1 MERAVRLCGHGGELI
16 GRALDV
22 HGRAGLCHGQQT
34 AVVGRGVLIDGV
46 VSGAG
51 HAVHPHKAAV
61 GQQAQNGDD
70 DDDADNGD
78 DGFLHAHTPFS
89 VSVTGCAAFGKY
101 PLRIPLYKTQ
111 CLAYTILHW
120 VGSTMRR
127 PTRESEK
134 REKKRKMNLSTVFAK
149 MAMLVLIML
158 LGYLCARIGITG
170 PEFNQRVTPLM
181 VKVLLPATILNSVL
195 SVPDF
200 SGRELL
206 DYILVMTVMVALQ
219 MLPAWF
225 LPRLMRTRSEDVGAT
240 RLVTAFGNVGFVGL
254 PVVAAIFGDE
264 MVFFAS
270 LCNIPFNLALY
281 SCSAAQLSPD
291 GGRVRWQDVLNAPV
305 IATLLSVVLLLSR
318 VHVPGVLADTISSVS
333 GVTIP
338 LSMLVIGTSLGGIS
352 VRSVLT
358 DWRVYV
364 VSAVRLLVCPLL
376 TWLVLRPFAAGA
388 LLGISV
394 LMAACPSAMLVTAL
408 CLQYGRSDAFA
419 SKCIFLSTILSAVT
433 IPLLIW
439 LLF

>member
-1 MERAVRLCGHGGELI
+1 
-16 GRALDV
+16 
-22 HGRAGLCHGQQT
+22 
-34 AVVGRGVLIDGV
+34 
-46 VSGAG
+46 
-51 HAVHPHKAAV
+51 
-61 GQQAQNGDD
+61 
-70 DDDADNGD
+70 
-78 DGFLHAHTPFS
+78 
-89 VSVTGCAAFGKY
+89 
-101 PLRIPLYKTQ
+101 
-111 CLAYTILHW
+111 
-120 VGSTMRR
+120 MRR

-264 MVFFAS
+264 MVFSAS

-419 SKCIFLSTILSAVT
+419 SKCIFLSTVLSAVT

>member
-1 MERAVRLCGHGGELI
+1 
-16 GRALDV
+16 
-22 HGRAGLCHGQQT
+22 
-34 AVVGRGVLIDGV
+34 
-46 VSGAG
+46 
-51 HAVHPHKAAV
+51 
-61 GQQAQNGDD
+61 
-70 DDDADNGD
+70 
-78 DGFLHAHTPFS
+78 
-89 VSVTGCAAFGKY
+89 
-101 PLRIPLYKTQ
+101 
-111 CLAYTILHW
+111 
-120 VGSTMRR
+120 
-127 PTRESEK
+127 
-134 REKKRKMNLSTVFAK
+134 MNLSIVFAK

-195 SVPDF
+195 GAPAFQAIEIV
-200 SGRELL
+200 
-206 DYILVMTVMVALQ
+206 DYILVLTVMVALQ

-305 IATLLSVVLLLSR
+305 IATLLSIVLLLTR
-318 VHVPGVLADTISSVS
+318 VPVPGVIADTISAVS

-419 SKCIFLSTILSAVT
+419 SKCIFLSTVLSAVT

>member
-1 MERAVRLCGHGGELI
+1 
-16 GRALDV
+16 
-22 HGRAGLCHGQQT
+22 
-34 AVVGRGVLIDGV
+34 
-46 VSGAG
+46 
-51 HAVHPHKAAV
+51 
-61 GQQAQNGDD
+61 
-70 DDDADNGD
+70 
-78 DGFLHAHTPFS
+78 
-89 VSVTGCAAFGKY
+89 
-101 PLRIPLYKTQ
+101 
-111 CLAYTILHW
+111 
-120 VGSTMRR
+120 MRR

-134 REKKRKMNLSTVFAK
+134 REKKRKMNLSIVFAK

-281 SCSAAQLSPD
+281 SCSAVQLSPD

-419 SKCIFLSTILSAVT
+419 SKCIFLSTVLSAVT

>member
-1 MERAVRLCGHGGELI
+1 
-16 GRALDV
+16 
-22 HGRAGLCHGQQT
+22 
-34 AVVGRGVLIDGV
+34 
-46 VSGAG
+46 
-51 HAVHPHKAAV
+51 
-61 GQQAQNGDD
+61 
-70 DDDADNGD
+70 
-78 DGFLHAHTPFS
+78 
-89 VSVTGCAAFGKY
+89 
-101 PLRIPLYKTQ
+101 
-111 CLAYTILHW
+111 
-120 VGSTMRR
+120 MRR

-134 REKKRKMNLSTVFAK
+134 REKKRKMNLSIVFAK

>member
-1 MERAVRLCGHGGELI
+1 
-16 GRALDV
+16 
-22 HGRAGLCHGQQT
+22 
-34 AVVGRGVLIDGV
+34 
-46 VSGAG
+46 
-51 HAVHPHKAAV
+51 
-61 GQQAQNGDD
+61 
-70 DDDADNGD
+70 
-78 DGFLHAHTPFS
+78 
-89 VSVTGCAAFGKY
+89 
-101 PLRIPLYKTQ
+101 
-111 CLAYTILHW
+111 
-120 VGSTMRR
+120 
-127 PTRESEK
+127 
-134 REKKRKMNLSTVFAK
+134 MNLSVVFAK

-318 VHVPGVLADTISSVS
+318 IHVPAVIADTISTLA
-333 GVTIP
+333 GATIP
-338 LSMLVIGTSLGGIS
+338 LSMLIIGTSLGGIS

-376 TWLVLRPFAAGA
+376 TWLVLRPFVSGV
-388 LLGISV
+388 LLGIPV
-394 LMAACPSAMLVTAL
+394 LLAACPSAMVVTAL
-408 CLQYGRSDAFA
+408 CLQYERSDAFA
-419 SKCIFLSTILSAVT
+419 SKCIFLSTVLSAVT

>member
-1 MERAVRLCGHGGELI
+1 
-16 GRALDV
+16 
-22 HGRAGLCHGQQT
+22 
-34 AVVGRGVLIDGV
+34 
-46 VSGAG
+46 
-51 HAVHPHKAAV
+51 
-61 GQQAQNGDD
+61 
-70 DDDADNGD
+70 
-78 DGFLHAHTPFS
+78 
-89 VSVTGCAAFGKY
+89 
-101 PLRIPLYKTQ
+101 
-111 CLAYTILHW
+111 
-120 VGSTMRR
+120 MRR

-134 REKKRKMNLSTVFAK
+134 REKKRKMNLSIVFAK

-181 VKVLLPATILNSVL
+181 VKVLLPTTILNSVL

-419 SKCIFLSTILSAVT
+419 SKCIFLSTVLSAVT

>member
-1 MERAVRLCGHGGELI
+1 
-16 GRALDV
+16 
-22 HGRAGLCHGQQT
+22 
-34 AVVGRGVLIDGV
+34 
-46 VSGAG
+46 
-51 HAVHPHKAAV
+51 
-61 GQQAQNGDD
+61 
-70 DDDADNGD
+70 
-78 DGFLHAHTPFS
+78 
-89 VSVTGCAAFGKY
+89 
-101 PLRIPLYKTQ
+101 
-111 CLAYTILHW
+111 
-120 VGSTMRR
+120 MRR

-134 REKKRKMNLSTVFAK
+134 REKKRKMNLSIVFAK

-333 GVTIP
+333 GATIP

-419 SKCIFLSTILSAVT
+419 SKCIFLSTVLSAVT

>member
-1 MERAVRLCGHGGELI
+1 
-16 GRALDV
+16 
-22 HGRAGLCHGQQT
+22 
-34 AVVGRGVLIDGV
+34 
-46 VSGAG
+46 
-51 HAVHPHKAAV
+51 
-61 GQQAQNGDD
+61 
-70 DDDADNGD
+70 
-78 DGFLHAHTPFS
+78 
-89 VSVTGCAAFGKY
+89 
-101 PLRIPLYKTQ
+101 
-111 CLAYTILHW
+111 
-120 VGSTMRR
+120 
-127 PTRESEK
+127 
-134 REKKRKMNLSTVFAK
+134 MNLSIVFAK

>member
-1 MERAVRLCGHGGELI
+1 
-16 GRALDV
+16 
-22 HGRAGLCHGQQT
+22 
-34 AVVGRGVLIDGV
+34 
-46 VSGAG
+46 
-51 HAVHPHKAAV
+51 
-61 GQQAQNGDD
+61 
-70 DDDADNGD
+70 
-78 DGFLHAHTPFS
+78 
-89 VSVTGCAAFGKY
+89 
-101 PLRIPLYKTQ
+101 
-111 CLAYTILHW
+111 
-120 VGSTMRR
+120 MRR

-318 VHVPGVLADTISSVS
+318 IHVPAVIADTISTLA
-333 GVTIP
+333 GATIP
-338 LSMLVIGTSLGGIS
+338 LSMLIIGTSLGAIS
-352 VRSVLT
+352 VRAALT
-358 DWRVYV
+358 DWRVYA
-364 VSAVRLLVCPLL
+364 VSAVRLLVGPLL
-376 TWLVLRPFAAGA
+376 TWLVLRPFVSGV

-394 LMAACPSAMLVTAL
+394 LLAACPSAMLVTAL
-408 CLQYGRSDAFA
+408 CLQYERSDAFA
-419 SKCIFLSTILSAVT
+419 SKCIFLSTVLSAVT

>member
-1 MERAVRLCGHGGELI
+1 
-16 GRALDV
+16 
-22 HGRAGLCHGQQT
+22 
-34 AVVGRGVLIDGV
+34 
-46 VSGAG
+46 
-51 HAVHPHKAAV
+51 
-61 GQQAQNGDD
+61 
-70 DDDADNGD
+70 
-78 DGFLHAHTPFS
+78 
-89 VSVTGCAAFGKY
+89 
-101 PLRIPLYKTQ
+101 
-111 CLAYTILHW
+111 
-120 VGSTMRR
+120 
-127 PTRESEK
+127 
-134 REKKRKMNLSTVFAK
+134 
-149 MAMLVLIML
+149 
-158 LGYLCARIGITG
+158 
-170 PEFNQRVTPLM
+170 
-181 VKVLLPATILNSVL
+181 
-195 SVPDF
+195 
-200 SGRELL
+200 
-206 DYILVMTVMVALQ
+206 
-219 MLPAWF
+219 
-225 LPRLMRTRSEDVGAT
+225 
-240 RLVTAFGNVGFVGL
+240 
-254 PVVAAIFGDE
+254 

-419 SKCIFLSTILSAVT
+419 SKCIFLSTVLSAVT

>member
-1 MERAVRLCGHGGELI
+1 
-16 GRALDV
+16 
-22 HGRAGLCHGQQT
+22 
-34 AVVGRGVLIDGV
+34 
-46 VSGAG
+46 
-51 HAVHPHKAAV
+51 
-61 GQQAQNGDD
+61 
-70 DDDADNGD
+70 
-78 DGFLHAHTPFS
+78 
-89 VSVTGCAAFGKY
+89 
-101 PLRIPLYKTQ
+101 
-111 CLAYTILHW
+111 
-120 VGSTMRR
+120 MRR

-134 REKKRKMNLSTVFAK
+134 REKKRNMNLSIVFAK

-376 TWLVLRPFAAGA
+376 TWLVLRPFASGV
-388 LLGISV
+388 LLGIPV
-394 LMAACPSAMLVTAL
+394 LLAACPSAMVVTAL
-408 CLQYGRSDAFA
+408 CLQYERSDAFA
-419 SKCIFLSTILSAVT
+419 SKCIFLSTVLSAVT

>member
-1 MERAVRLCGHGGELI
+1 
-16 GRALDV
+16 
-22 HGRAGLCHGQQT
+22 
-34 AVVGRGVLIDGV
+34 
-46 VSGAG
+46 
-51 HAVHPHKAAV
+51 
-61 GQQAQNGDD
+61 
-70 DDDADNGD
+70 
-78 DGFLHAHTPFS
+78 
-89 VSVTGCAAFGKY
+89 
-101 PLRIPLYKTQ
+101 
-111 CLAYTILHW
+111 
-120 VGSTMRR
+120 MRR

-305 IATLLSVVLLLSR
+305 IAMLLSR

>member
-1 MERAVRLCGHGGELI
+1 
-16 GRALDV
+16 
-22 HGRAGLCHGQQT
+22 
-34 AVVGRGVLIDGV
+34 
-46 VSGAG
+46 
-51 HAVHPHKAAV
+51 
-61 GQQAQNGDD
+61 
-70 DDDADNGD
+70 
-78 DGFLHAHTPFS
+78 
-89 VSVTGCAAFGKY
+89 
-101 PLRIPLYKTQ
+101 
-111 CLAYTILHW
+111 
-120 VGSTMRR
+120 MRR

-134 REKKRKMNLSTVFAK
+134 REKKRKMILSIVFAK

-333 GVTIP
+333 GATIP

>member
-1 MERAVRLCGHGGELI
+1 
-16 GRALDV
+16 
-22 HGRAGLCHGQQT
+22 
-34 AVVGRGVLIDGV
+34 
-46 VSGAG
+46 
-51 HAVHPHKAAV
+51 
-61 GQQAQNGDD
+61 
-70 DDDADNGD
+70 
-78 DGFLHAHTPFS
+78 
-89 VSVTGCAAFGKY
+89 
-101 PLRIPLYKTQ
+101 
-111 CLAYTILHW
+111 
-120 VGSTMRR
+120 
-127 PTRESEK
+127 
-134 REKKRKMNLSTVFAK
+134 MNLSTVFAK

-318 VHVPGVLADTISSVS
+318 IHVPAVIADTISTLA
-333 GVTIP
+333 GATIP
-338 LSMLVIGTSLGGIS
+338 LSMLIIGTSLGAIS
-352 VRSVLT
+352 VRAALT
-358 DWRVYV
+358 DWRVYA

-376 TWLVLRPFAAGA
+376 TWLVLRPFVSGV
-388 LLGISV
+388 LLGIPV
-394 LMAACPSAMLVTAL
+394 LLAACPSAMVVTAL
-408 CLQYGRSDAFA
+408 CLQYERSDAFA
-419 SKCIFLSTILSAVT
+419 SKCIFLSTVLSAVT

>member
-1 MERAVRLCGHGGELI
+1 
-16 GRALDV
+16 
-22 HGRAGLCHGQQT
+22 
-34 AVVGRGVLIDGV
+34 
-46 VSGAG
+46 
-51 HAVHPHKAAV
+51 
-61 GQQAQNGDD
+61 
-70 DDDADNGD
+70 
-78 DGFLHAHTPFS
+78 
-89 VSVTGCAAFGKY
+89 
-101 PLRIPLYKTQ
+101 
-111 CLAYTILHW
+111 
-120 VGSTMRR
+120 
-127 PTRESEK
+127 
-134 REKKRKMNLSTVFAK
+134 MNLSTVFAK
-149 MAMLVLIML
+149 MAMLLLIML
-158 LGYLCARIGITG
+158 LGYFCARTGITG
-170 PEFNQRVTPLM
+170 PEFNKRVTPLL

-200 SGRELL
+200 SGSELL
-206 DYILVMTVMVALQ
+206 EYILVMTVMVVLQ
-219 MLPAWF
+219 MLAAWF

-352 VRSVLT
+352 VRSALT
-358 DWRVYV
+358 DWRVYA

-376 TWLVLRPFAAGA
+376 TWVVLRPFVSGMM
-388 LLGISV
+388 LSLPVI
-394 LMAACPSAMLVTAL
+394 MAACPSAILVTAL

-439 LLF
+439 LLL

>member
-1 MERAVRLCGHGGELI
+1 
-16 GRALDV
+16 
-22 HGRAGLCHGQQT
+22 
-34 AVVGRGVLIDGV
+34 
-46 VSGAG
+46 
-51 HAVHPHKAAV
+51 
-61 GQQAQNGDD
+61 
-70 DDDADNGD
+70 
-78 DGFLHAHTPFS
+78 
-89 VSVTGCAAFGKY
+89 
-101 PLRIPLYKTQ
+101 
-111 CLAYTILHW
+111 
-120 VGSTMRR
+120 MRR

-134 REKKRKMNLSTVFAK
+134 REKKRKMNLSIVFAK

-225 LPRLMRTRSEDVGAT
+225 LPRLLRTRSGDVGAT

>member
-1 MERAVRLCGHGGELI
+1 
-16 GRALDV
+16 
-22 HGRAGLCHGQQT
+22 
-34 AVVGRGVLIDGV
+34 
-46 VSGAG
+46 
-51 HAVHPHKAAV
+51 
-61 GQQAQNGDD
+61 
-70 DDDADNGD
+70 
-78 DGFLHAHTPFS
+78 
-89 VSVTGCAAFGKY
+89 
-101 PLRIPLYKTQ
+101 
-111 CLAYTILHW
+111 
-120 VGSTMRR
+120 MRR

-170 PEFNQRVTPLM
+170 PEFNQRVTPLVM
-181 VKVLLPATILNSVL
+181 NVLLTATILNSVL

-200 SGRELL
+200 TGREIV
-206 DYILVMTVMVALQ
+206 DYVLVLTAATVLQ
-219 MLPAWF
+219 VVMAWF
-225 LPRLMRTRSEDVGAT
+225 LPRLLRTRSEDVGAT

>member
-1 MERAVRLCGHGGELI
+1 
-16 GRALDV
+16 
-22 HGRAGLCHGQQT
+22 
-34 AVVGRGVLIDGV
+34 
-46 VSGAG
+46 
-51 HAVHPHKAAV
+51 
-61 GQQAQNGDD
+61 
-70 DDDADNGD
+70 
-78 DGFLHAHTPFS
+78 
-89 VSVTGCAAFGKY
+89 
-101 PLRIPLYKTQ
+101 
-111 CLAYTILHW
+111 
-120 VGSTMRR
+120 MRR

-195 SVPDF
+195 SVSDF

-281 SCSAAQLSPD
+281 SCSAAQLSPG

>member
-1 MERAVRLCGHGGELI
+1 
-16 GRALDV
+16 
-22 HGRAGLCHGQQT
+22 
-34 AVVGRGVLIDGV
+34 
-46 VSGAG
+46 
-51 HAVHPHKAAV
+51 
-61 GQQAQNGDD
+61 
-70 DDDADNGD
+70 
-78 DGFLHAHTPFS
+78 
-89 VSVTGCAAFGKY
+89 
-101 PLRIPLYKTQ
+101 
-111 CLAYTILHW
+111 
-120 VGSTMRR
+120 MRR

-134 REKKRKMNLSTVFAK
+134 REKKRKMNLSIVFAK
-149 MAMLVLIML
+149 MVMLVLIML

-419 SKCIFLSTILSAVT
+419 SKCIFLSTVLSAVT

>member
-1 MERAVRLCGHGGELI
+1 
-16 GRALDV
+16 
-22 HGRAGLCHGQQT
+22 
-34 AVVGRGVLIDGV
+34 
-46 VSGAG
+46 
-51 HAVHPHKAAV
+51 
-61 GQQAQNGDD
+61 
-70 DDDADNGD
+70 
-78 DGFLHAHTPFS
+78 
-89 VSVTGCAAFGKY
+89 
-101 PLRIPLYKTQ
+101 
-111 CLAYTILHW
+111 
-120 VGSTMRR
+120 
-127 PTRESEK
+127 
-134 REKKRKMNLSTVFAK
+134 
-149 MAMLVLIML
+149 MLVLIML

-419 SKCIFLSTILSAVT
+419 SKCIFLSTVLSAVT

>member
-1 MERAVRLCGHGGELI
+1 
-16 GRALDV
+16 
-22 HGRAGLCHGQQT
+22 
-34 AVVGRGVLIDGV
+34 
-46 VSGAG
+46 
-51 HAVHPHKAAV
+51 
-61 GQQAQNGDD
+61 
-70 DDDADNGD
+70 
-78 DGFLHAHTPFS
+78 
-89 VSVTGCAAFGKY
+89 
-101 PLRIPLYKTQ
+101 
-111 CLAYTILHW
+111 
-120 VGSTMRR
+120 
-127 PTRESEK
+127 
-134 REKKRKMNLSTVFAK
+134 MNLSIVFAK

-240 RLVTAFGNVGFVGL
+240 RLVTAFGNVGL

-376 TWLVLRPFAAGA
+376 TWLVLRPSRCSASRCSWRRVRRPCSSRRCACSTAGRTR
-388 LLGISV
+388 SR
-394 LMAACPSAMLVTAL
+394 PSAF
-408 CLQYGRSDAFA
+408 S
-419 SKCIFLSTILSAVT
+419 SARFC
-433 IPLLIW
+433 PP
-439 LLF
+439 

>member
-1 MERAVRLCGHGGELI
+1 
-16 GRALDV
+16 
-22 HGRAGLCHGQQT
+22 
-34 AVVGRGVLIDGV
+34 
-46 VSGAG
+46 
-51 HAVHPHKAAV
+51 
-61 GQQAQNGDD
+61 
-70 DDDADNGD
+70 
-78 DGFLHAHTPFS
+78 
-89 VSVTGCAAFGKY
+89 
-101 PLRIPLYKTQ
+101 
-111 CLAYTILHW
+111 
-120 VGSTMRR
+120 MRR

-134 REKKRKMNLSTVFAK
+134 REKKRKMNLSIVFAK

-419 SKCIFLSTILSAVT
+419 SKCIFLSTVLSAVT

>member
-1 MERAVRLCGHGGELI
+1 
-16 GRALDV
+16 
-22 HGRAGLCHGQQT
+22 
-34 AVVGRGVLIDGV
+34 
-46 VSGAG
+46 
-51 HAVHPHKAAV
+51 
-61 GQQAQNGDD
+61 
-70 DDDADNGD
+70 
-78 DGFLHAHTPFS
+78 
-89 VSVTGCAAFGKY
+89 
-101 PLRIPLYKTQ
+101 
-111 CLAYTILHW
+111 
-120 VGSTMRR
+120 MRR

-134 REKKRKMNLSTVFAK
+134 REKKRKMNLSIVFAK

-394 LMAACPSAMLVTAL
+394 LMAAGPSAMLVTAL

-419 SKCIFLSTILSAVT
+419 SKCIFLSTVLSAVT